1 MTFRPK
7 ILVFLEF
14 QFLRS
19 RANFGVYFMLEALFA
34 MQSLFL
40 VEKMLE
46 NLCVSV
52 EIGILKELKFSGGK
66 LWPYSTGLLSYDLTA
81 LGFFIINFL
90 HGIVNI
96 TLVHGSLFSFLFF
109 SKNTQWWKKGKGK
122 QFRLVYFITY
132 MPAHILKMWAENRQF
147 SCKKQDFFKAQKR

>member
-66 LWPYSTGLLSYDLTA
+66 L
-81 LGFFIINFL
+81 
-90 HGIVNI
+90 
-96 TLVHGSLFSFLFF
+96 
-109 SKNTQWWKKGKGK
+109 
-122 QFRLVYFITY
+122 
-132 MPAHILKMWAENRQF
+132 
-147 SCKKQDFFKAQKR
+147 